1 MIVNHSCAK
10 MHLLLQCSSIKSL
23 LERTA
28 VAVDKYN
35 STNFVFFSE
44 RTLLVGSLLGKS
56 SFPSPTTYLL
66 SFPNHLPIRI
76 MLSNSW
82 LNLPPRDNWGSRWHP
97 WKLHKYRVLTESAR
111 HKSEDKHVDNEGEKK
126 REQASQLVEHS
137 AVKWGISHLHMCRPK
152 QNCSKNTLVYIIK
165 MPQ

>member
-56 SFPSPTTYLL
+56 SFPSPTYTYFLFPITFQFASCFQIPGSTSLL
-66 SFPNHLPIRI
+66 VTIGEVVDILGNYTNTEYLQNQQGIKAKTN
-76 MLSNSW
+76 MLTT
-82 LNLPPRDNWGSRWHP
+82 R
-97 WKLHKYRVLTESAR
+97 
-111 HKSEDKHVDNEGEKK
+111 EKK
-126 REQASQLVEHS
+126 RE
-137 AVKWGISHLHMCRPK
+137 
-152 QNCSKNTLVYIIK
+152 SKSVSW
-165 MPQ
+165 